1 MYEVELPQE
10 VRNLLDNLS
19 VAVSF
24 GVKGLSRTPLACAG
38 LSGYVPRLLFWIAAP
53 LLVACCVPLSVAALR
68 WRRLGCAACTLA
80 AVLKQSAPPLLSLLF
95 ILYPIVT
102 NVAFEAFPCHELD
115 GGIGWLIADVAIDC
129 NSDTHMTAQLLAWV
143 AIGMYPIGMWL
154 LTAALLYRIKDV
166 VAEGRE
172 TSLST
177 AVSFLWREYEP
188 HAYWWAVHS
197 PRLSPFAPLCYT

>member
-68 WRRLGCAACTLA
+68 WRRLGCAALYVVPAPALFVA
-80 AVLKQSAPPLLSLLF
+80 AHAAAPD
-95 ILYPIVT
+95 
-102 NVAFEAFPCHELD
+102 LD
-115 GGIGWLIADVAIDC
+115 HPSSTPGGGIEQCQAK
-129 NSDTHMTAQLLAWV
+129 AQDAN
-143 AIGMYPIGMWL
+143 
-154 LTAALLYRIKDV
+154 
-166 VAEGRE
+166 AE
-172 TSLST
+172 
-177 AVSFLWREYEP
+177 
-188 HAYWWAVHS
+188 
-197 PRLSPFAPLCYT
+197 